1 MPDKIISPGKTN
13 EQDLLGRREVL
24 WSLGLGALG
33 IGCLPQSLPV
43 HGSDQRRPPLFG
55 NAKSCIVVFL
65 FGGPGQQDLWD
76 LKPDAPV
83 ELRGEYL
90 PISTSVPGIQ
100 ISDHL
105 PLLSQQM
112 DKYTIVRSVSHTDF
126 EHGSASY
133 TALTGH
139 PHPLPGTNTPAR
151 KQDFPTYGAA
161 IARLKPTD
169 RPVPSAAVLGPVMH
183 QGNRPPMAGQNA
195 GFLGEAFE
203 PYRIDGDPSATDFR
217 VQGLDI
223 APELVGGRLNQRF
236 ALLESLDGQRPSLSA
251 RQSVEGMSKLKKRA
265 FGLLGS
271 STSQRAFDLQLEKPA
286 TRDRY
291 GRHKFG
297 QTLIL
302 ARRLVEAEVPL
313 VTVNWSKLNAD
324 QWDTHKNNYK
334 TLGEKLLPPFDQGMS
349 ALLEDLDQ
357 RGLLESTMVLCL
369 GEFGR
374 TPKINKDAGRDHWP
388 DCYSVLMA
396 GGGIPRGFV
405 LGTSDRHAAYP
416 LHDPVGPWDIA
427 ATMYHLLGVDP
438 HRHVRDRENRPFIL
452 SPGRVI
458 EDLVK
463 G

>member
-1 MPDKIISPGKTN
+1 MRPLQINS
-13 EQDLLGRREVL
+13 QDVKLHTGLDRRG
-24 WSLGLGALG
+24 WMQSIGLGALG
-33 IGCLPQSLPV
+33 IGFPPV
-43 HGSDQRRPPLFG
+43 LQAAGASDQRRPPLFG
-55 NAKSCIVVFL
+55 NARSCIVVFL

-105 PLLSQQM
+105 PQLSQQM

-151 KQDFPTYGAA
+151 KEDFPTYGAVV
-161 IARLKPTD
+161 ARLKPTD

-203 PYRIDGDPSATDFR
+203 PYRIDGDPNAEDFQ
-217 VQGLDI
+217 VAGLDVP
-223 APELVGGRLNQRF
+223 AELVGGRLGKRF
-236 ALLESLDGQRPSLSA
+236 ALLEKLDGQQPSLLS
-251 RQSVEGMSKLKKRA
+251 RDRVDGMSKLKQRA
-265 FGLLGS
+265 FGLLRS
-271 STSQRAFDLQLEKPA
+271 STSQQAFDLEREKTA

-297 QTLIL
+297 QTLIM

-357 RGLLESTMVLCL
+357 RGLLESTLVLCL

-388 DCYSVLMA
+388 DCYSMLMA
-396 GGGIPRGFV
+396 GAGIPRGFV

-416 LHDPVGPWDIA
+416 LYDPVGPWDIA

-438 HRHVRDRENRPFIL
+438 HAHVRDRENRPFLL